1 MLLWRRKL
9 KINEI
14 LTVWMGKIGLL
25 SYSKGKSTPEQNL
38 HESQYGNCRFFNSV
52 RFQCFAVK
60 IRLWEVGLEKIL
72 NFDT

>member
-14 LTVWMGKIGLL
+14 LTVWMYKIALVP
-25 SYSKGKSTPEQNL
+25 YSKGKSTPEQNL
-38 HESQYGNCRFFNSV
+38 RESQFGNCRFFNSV
-52 RFQCFAVK
+52 RFQRFAVK
-60 IRLWEVGLEKIL
+60 IRSGDVGLEKIL